1 MNTYRILNVIYHI
14 LVIPIWISNLLCV
27 IYLGWLSAY
36 GLNLFVSIFL
46 PIVYTIF
53 WIVMYK
59 RYKQPTVW
67 KTIWFIIKNK

>member
-1 MNTYRILNVIYHI
+1 MNTYRILNMIYHI

-27 IYLGWLSAY
+27 IYLGWFSAY
-36 GLNLFVSIFL
+36 GLNLFVS
-46 PIVYTIF
+46 IVYTIF

-67 KTIWFIIKNK
+67 KTIWFIMKNK